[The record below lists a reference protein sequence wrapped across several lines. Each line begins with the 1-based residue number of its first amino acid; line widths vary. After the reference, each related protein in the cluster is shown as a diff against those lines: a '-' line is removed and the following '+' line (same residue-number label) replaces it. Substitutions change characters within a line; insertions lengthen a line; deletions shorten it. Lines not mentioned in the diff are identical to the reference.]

1 MIIFLKASW
10 HSFII
15 KIPPV
20 AHTFINGLELSPVS
34 YTELGGRILNIEYP
48 YEDSQISYSVIS
60 MGTMEGY
67 MIPEFVQSD
76 SLYQQ
81 DLIIGWV
88 DYFSIKKEFTVF
100 IILHIIKQLM
110 NFLTSPKI
118 CFNHKYLCL
127 CAWVGGGCFKF
138 PKDRVG
144 E

>member
-1 MIIFLKASW
+1 MIIFLKAFW

-88 DYFSIKKEFTVF
+88 DFFSTKKKFMVF
-100 IILHIIKQLM
+100 IILHIIKQFDEFF
-110 NFLTSPKI
+110 NKPKNM
-118 CFNHKYLCL
+118 F
-127 CAWVGGGCFKF
+127 
-138 PKDRVG
+138 
-144 E
+144 